1 MKTVQLLLVTALIAS
16 ISAGAYA
23 QNTFFPTKAGMV
35 LTYVQND
42 AKGKAVSYTLLTI
55 KNVEGSGNNMTVNYV
70 GQVLDKNRKQVGDTP
85 IEIPYTV
92 TISNGVVEWDMKSFA
107 APGTE
112 GFIEIEGDKLRIP
125 PSLSPGDKL
134 NDAKFT
140 MTISVGF
147 KIRTEVSLT
156 DQECLAIEDVTVP
169 AGTFKCHK
177 VTQTSAATVMRKTT
191 TTKTI
196 SWYTTGIGTVKSET
210 YDSKNKL
217 LSSQEL
223 VEIN

>member
-1 MKTVQLLLVTALIAS
+1 MKTVQLFLMTALIA

-23 QNTFFPTKAGMV
+23 QNVFFPTKAGMV

-42 AKGKAVSYTLLTI
+42 AKGKAVNYTLLTI
-55 KNVEGSGNNMTVNYV
+55 TNVEGSGNNMTISYV
-70 GQVLDKNRKQVGDTP
+70 GQVLDKNRKQVSDQP

-112 GFIEIEGDKLRIP
+112 SFIEIEGDKLRIP
-125 PSLSPGDKL
+125 PTLSPGDKL

-140 MTISVGF
+140 MTIKMGI
-147 KIRTEVSLT
+147 KIKTEISLT
-156 DQECLAIEDVTVP
+156 DHECLAIEDVTVP

-177 VTQTSAATVMRKTT
+177 VTQTSAATALRRTT

-196 SWYTTGIGTVKSET
+196 SWYTPGIGTVKSET

>member
-1 MKTVQLLLVTALIAS
+1 MKTVQLCLMASLIAA
-16 ISAGAYA
+16 ISAGAHA
-23 QNTFFPTKAGMV
+23 QSFFFPSKAGMV

-42 AKGKAVSYTLLTI
+42 AKEKAVSYTLLTI
-55 KNVEGSGNNMTVNYV
+55 KNVEGSGDNVTITYV
-70 GQVLDKNRKQVGDTP
+70 GQALDKNRKQVGDTP

-112 GFIEIEGDKLRIP
+112 GFIEIEGDKLKL
-125 PSLSPGDKL
+125 PSTLSPGDKL
-134 NDAKFT
+134 NDAKFI
-140 MTISVGF
+140 MTINMGF

-156 DQECLAIEDVTVP
+156 DQQCLAIEDVTVP
-169 AGTFKCHK
+169 AGVFKCHK

-196 SWYTTGIGTVKSET
+196 NWYAPGIGTVKSEV
-210 YDSKNKL
+210 YDSKDKL
-217 LSSQEL
+217 QSSQLL